1 MKLPIYTIDA
11 FTDKAFAG
19 NPAGVCITDKALP
32 VELMQKIA
40 AEMNHSE
47 TAFLVP
53 DINDSEHFAI
63 RYFTPQAE
71 IGFCGHATLA
81 SAKFLFEKYPPNKIK
96 LSTHSGIQI
105 EATEVANGIKMG
117 FPVYQTETFL
127 LPPALTDALGITAF
141 TETFYAPNPRMLA
154 IVIEDEN
161 QLIHLKPDFSAL
173 QKSIPDLVAVIVT
186 CPSAESDIDFK
197 SRVFCPWVG
206 IAEDP
211 VTGSAHSVIAA
222 YWANR
227 LGNTS
232 MQAHQASARGG
243 DLYLELGNENLWVTG
258 NAVIVLEGN
267 LIIS

>member
-19 NPAGVCITDKALP
+19 NPAGVCITNEALE

-53 DINDSEHFAI
+53 DNSDAEHYNI

-81 SAKFLFEKYPPNKIK
+81 SAKLLFEKHPSEKIK
-96 LSTHSGIQI
+96 LTTYSGLKID
-105 EATEVANGIKMG
+105 ALKVSKGIKMG
-117 FPVYQTETFL
+117 FPIYETDTFL
-127 LPPALTDALGITAF
+127 FPPSVTQALGMVHF
-141 TETFYAPNPRMLA
+141 SETFYAPNPKMLA

-161 QLIHLKPDFSAL
+161 QLINLKPDFSQL
-173 QKSIPDLVAVIVT
+173 QKSLSDLVAIIVT
-186 CPSAESDIDFK
+186 CSSKDQNIDFK

-206 IAEDP
+206 INEDP
-211 VTGSAHSVIAA
+211 VTGSAHSVIAS
-222 YWANR
+222 YWANK
-227 LGNTS
+227 LNKTS
-232 MQAHQASARGG
+232 MNAYQASARGG
-243 DLYLELGNENLWVTG
+243 HLFLELTKENLWVTG
-258 NAVIVLEGN
+258 NAIIVLEGN
-267 LIIS
+267 LHIQ